1 MRMAPDLHACNLRS
15 GGDPAVCPRSS
26 PPAPTGRGCN
36 GHTCQD
42 AGMAQSHAAWEKR
55 VRGLVESL
63 MGSDSEPLRWDV
75 LDFLKAGEHG
85 LAIETLSDWIGDL
98 DDPVLVSPA
107 GRAQVLDLVS
117 DFPEETQT
125 RVRRALA
132 DHAGG

>member
-1 MRMAPDLHACNLRS
+1 M
-15 GGDPAVCPRSS
+15 V
-26 PPAPTGRGCN
+26 
-36 GHTCQD
+36 
-42 AGMAQSHAAWEKR
+42 QSHAAWEKR

-63 MGSDSEPLRWDV
+63 LGFNSEPLRWDV

-98 DDPVLVSPA
+98 EDPMLVSPA
-107 GRAQVLDLVS
+107 DRAQVLDLVS

-132 DHAGG
+132 DPVGG